1 MKHLLKSN
9 QKIVSS
15 KGFQNYKLNIT
26 DGNKAKLFKKNS
38 NSSRV
43 KLLTGRE
50 AYNDQLHSLY
60 ELLYKIIES
69 SSKIENSKEYNSD
82 KKEHNSD

>member
-26 DGNKAKLFKKNS
+26 DGNKAKLSKKNS
-38 NSSRV
+38 NSSRA

>member
-82 KKEHNSD
+82 EKEHNSD